1 MSSEAEVNVR
11 QTLDTWLVQW
21 MVAEFGIGPHEV
33 EPTRTFLAYGMDS
46 VQAMMLVGD
55 LEARFGLRLRPTLV
69 WDHPNL
75 SSLTQH
81 LLDCLNTKPSQQP
94 PVAAPADQH
103 VDPKNSGAASAPSAG
118 EAQALL
124 DQLDG
129 LSEVELDA
137 LLAKYLQQPQ

>member
-1 MSSEAEVNVR
+1 MSSEAEANVR

-21 MVAEFGIGPHEV
+21 MVAEFGLEPHEV

-46 VQAMMLVGD
+46 VQAMLLIGD

-81 LLDCLNTKPSQQP
+81 LLGCLNTNPSHGP
-94 PVAAPADQH
+94 PAAAPVAQR
-103 VDPKNSGAASAPSAG
+103 VDPQISDAASAAAASEP
-118 EAQALL
+118 QALL
-124 DQLDG
+124 DQLDN

-137 LLAKYLQQPQ
+137 LLAKYLQQPR